1 MRALVIGGTGFIGQ
15 AACKELMRRG
25 VETVAASPTAHP
37 YGTFTSHRVVDRSDP
52 GGLERMIA
60 QVMPDVVL
68 DLAGAPPEPLAGVTR
83 TVFVTCRK
91 VTAREGT
98 TVLATPAVMGPS
110 DPSLRIAEVID
121 SVQAG
126 AKLAIPGSWSG
137 RPLGLSWVRDVGF
150 ACALACDLRRPLD
163 GRAFELGFDHL
174 TLEDLLKAI
183 GRATG
188 SMPELEWDEEAAWP
202 YQPADLDL
210 EPARR
215 DLGFEPSAIE
225 DALAETLA
233 WHRVRRLTQRHA
245 DG

>member
-37 YGTFTSHRVVDRSDP
+37 YGTFTSHRVLDRSDP
-52 GGLERMIA
+52 GGLDRVIA
-60 QVMPDVVL
+60 QAMPDVVL
-68 DLAGAPPEPLAGVTR
+68 DLTGARPEPLAAVTR
-83 TVFVTCRK
+83 TIFVTCRK
-91 VTAREGT
+91 VAATEGT

-121 SVQAG
+121 RVQAG
-126 AKLAIPGSWSG
+126 PPLAIPGSWAG
-137 RPLGLSWVRDVGF
+137 RPLGLSWVRDVGY

-163 GRAFELGFDHL
+163 GRAFELGFDRL

-188 SMPELEWDEEAAWP
+188 TAMELELDEAAAWP
-202 YQPADLDL
+202 YEPADLDL

-215 DLGFEPSAIE
+215 ELGFEPSAIE

-233 WHRVRRLTQRHA
+233 WHRVRLLTQRNA